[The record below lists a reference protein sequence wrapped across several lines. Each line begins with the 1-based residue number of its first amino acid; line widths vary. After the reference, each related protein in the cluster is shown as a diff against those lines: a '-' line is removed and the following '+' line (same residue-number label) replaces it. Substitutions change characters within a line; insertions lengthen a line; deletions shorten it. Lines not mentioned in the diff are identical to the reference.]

1 MTICSMAK
9 RKRQAAADEFAAA
22 SGGSGCGKGRNGYK
36 GYTLPEGG
44 RIDCISMQQALDCD
58 FVGDYVRLK
67 CLSPCD

>member
-9 RKRQAAADEFAAA
+9 RKRQAAADDSAAA
-22 SGGSGCGKGRNGYK
+22 AGGSGCGKGRNGYK

-44 RIDCISMQQALDCD
+44 SIDCITMQQALDGD

-67 CLSPCD
+67 CLSH